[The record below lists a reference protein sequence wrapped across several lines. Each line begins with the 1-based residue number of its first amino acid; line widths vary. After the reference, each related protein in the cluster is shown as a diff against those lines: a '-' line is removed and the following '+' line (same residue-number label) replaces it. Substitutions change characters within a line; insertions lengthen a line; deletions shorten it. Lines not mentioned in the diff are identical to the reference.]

1 MASSSVNFKT
11 HIAHLD
17 WLNMSII
24 ELSASVVKKLGGV
37 SKQRWIC
44 TANKTVSWQ
53 CGLVALGEGKA
64 YINLNKKLLKEMEA
78 KEGDEISVSLKKDE
92 SEYGMTMSVE
102 LKELLKQ
109 DKEAKKRYET
119 LVPGKQRYLI
129 YYVQQVKSKD
139 LRLERAMR
147 VIENLKKLPKGK
159 ESFKGLLAK

>member
-1 MASSSVNFKT
+1 MASLNFKS
-11 HIAHLD
+11 HVSRLE
-17 WLNMSII
+17 WMNLNII
-24 ELSASVVKKLGGV
+24 EIPSTIVKKAGGV

-44 TANKTVSWQ
+44 TVNKIITWQ

-64 YINLNKKLLKEMEA
+64 YINLNKKLLKEMKA

-92 SEYGMTMSVE
+92 SEYGMKMSAE
-102 LKELLKQ
+102 LKELLRQ
-109 DKEAKKRYET
+109 DKEGKKRYEG

-139 LRLERAMR
+139 LRLERAVR

>member
-1 MASSSVNFKT
+1 
-11 HIAHLD
+11 
-17 WLNMSII
+17 
-24 ELSASVVKKLGGV
+24 LS
-37 SKQRWIC
+37 
-44 TANKTVSWQ
+44 
-53 CGLVALGEGKA
+53 LGEGKA

>member
-1 MASSSVNFKT
+1 MAASSVNFNT
-11 HIAHLD
+11 HIAHLS

-24 ELSASVVKKLGGV
+24 ELSAAVVKKLGGV
-37 SKQRWIC
+37 SRQRWVC
-44 TANKTVSWQ
+44 TVNKTVSWQ

-64 YINLNKKLLKEMEA
+64 YINLNKKLLKELKA
-78 KEGDEISVSLKKDE
+78 NEGDEISVSLKKDE
-92 SEYGMTMSVE
+92 SEYGMTMSAE
-102 LKELLKQ
+102 LKELLSQ
-109 DKEAKKRYET
+109 DKEGKKRYDT

-139 LRLERAMR
+139 LRLERAIR

>member
-1 MASSSVNFKT
+1 MASSAFNFKT

-24 ELSASVVKKLGGV
+24 ELSAAVVKKLGGV

-44 TANKTVSWQ
+44 TVNKTVSWQ
-53 CGLVALGEGKA
+53 CGLVALREGKA
-64 YINLNKKLLKEMEA
+64 YINLNKKLLKEMKA

-92 SEYGMTMSVE
+92 SEYGMTMSIE
-102 LKELLKQ
+102 LKELLRQ
-109 DKEAKKRYET
+109 DNEGKKRYEA

-139 LRLERAMR
+139 LRLERAVR
-147 VIENLKKLPKGK
+147 VIENLKKLSKGK

>member
-1 MASSSVNFKT
+1 MASTAVNFKT
-11 HIAHLD
+11 HVAHLD

-24 ELSASVVKKLGGV
+24 ELSAAVVKKLGGV
-37 SKQRWIC
+37 SKQRWVC
-44 TANKTVSWQ
+44 TVNKTVSWQ

-64 YINLNKKLLKEMEA
+64 YINLNKKLLKEMKA

-102 LKELLKQ
+102 LKELLRQ
-109 DKEAKKRYET
+109 DKEGKKRYEA

-139 LRLERAMR
+139 LRLERAVR